1 MLALPLLLII
11 FLAQANDFVTFEICR
26 VDYMATPW
34 EARHAGEE
42 PFSFRPSAITAIQE
56 LPQSV
61 VGLRCSKI
69 CSARH
74 CVFVIGTEQDVREA
88 LR

>member
-1 MLALPLLLII
+1 MLVLLII

-34 EARHAGEE
+34 EARHADEP
-42 PFSFRPSAITAIQE
+42 PFSIRPTAISIFQE
-56 LPQSV
+56 LPPSV
-61 VGLRCSKI
+61 HGLRCTRI
-69 CSARH
+69 CIWGECR
-74 CVFVIGTEQDVREA
+74 FVIGTEQDVREA